1 MTKLN
6 KWMAI
11 LICTTILASLLSACA
26 HPATGGSSSV
36 PDSTSSTPVSSVEM
50 TSSEPSVSSKVTPST
65 PASSVEIDPDTGN
78 PVSKPIVI
86 YTPAV
91 ANMNYIEY
99 FSEER
104 FSNEGFYGGALP
116 QAFQV
121 VDHTPQAAYRKSI
134 QIFHQDGDRA
144 LLLYSNLSAHTYAVA
159 PDGYL
164 YVAEGNCLVRLD
176 EEKNRSVLY
185 SGEDR
190 ICFLAYVNPCV
201 LLFHDGEM
209 AYRMFLPTGQVDPL
223 CEVESPY
230 TEITFISNTDF
241 LLTTPDKSY
250 IAHADAGGNE
260 TNYNGSPFERKI
272 YSTQT
277 RKFYTYDPTNQK
289 PGASSESWAKIVL
302 DTYIDQRAADLKK
315 QNK

>member
-1 MTKLN
+1 MTY
-6 KWMAI
+6 
-11 LICTTILASLLSACA
+11 
-26 HPATGGSSSV
+26 
-36 PDSTSSTPVSSVEM
+36 D
-50 TSSEPSVSSKVTPST
+50 
-65 PASSVEIDPDTGN
+65 
-78 PVSKPIVI
+78 
-86 YTPAV
+86 
-91 ANMNYIEY
+91 EY

-104 FSNEGFYGGALP
+104 DPWIKGELGIAVTAFSFEYINDDFWKYPNDEDYWKYRRLQIYFGTDAHRRLLFSNA
-116 QAFQV
+116 
-121 VDHTPQAAYRKSI
+121 
-134 QIFHQDGDRA
+134 IFSRG
-144 LLLYSNLSAHTYAVA
+144 NF
-159 PDGYL
+159 GYL
-164 YVAEGNCLVRLD
+164 YVGVGGNLFRVD
-176 EEKNRSVLY
+176 QNANSVLLY
-185 SGEDR
+185 SGP
-190 ICFLAYVNPCV
+190 NPIYQISAPNQYY

-241 LLTTPDKSY
+241 LLTTPDEGY

-260 TNYNGSPFERKI
+260 TNYNGSPFERKN

-289 PGASSESWAKIVL
+289 PGAASDSWAKIVL